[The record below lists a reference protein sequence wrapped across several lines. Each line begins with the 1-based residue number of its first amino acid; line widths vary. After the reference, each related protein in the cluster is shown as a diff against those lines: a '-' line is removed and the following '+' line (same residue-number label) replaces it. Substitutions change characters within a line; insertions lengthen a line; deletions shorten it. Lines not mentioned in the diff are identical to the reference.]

1 MPFTPE
7 DAAHMRA
14 ALALASRNLGRTW
27 PNPAVGCVIV
37 RAGRVVGRG
46 WTARGGRPHAEAVA
60 LERAGPHACGATA
73 YVSLEPCAHV
83 GRAGPCADALA
94 AAGIA
99 RVVAALEDPD
109 PRTAGR
115 GFARLRQ
122 AGVSVEV
129 GLEAQAAAALN
140 AGFLLRFTERPR
152 PFVTVKMAASLDGR
166 IGTRTGE
173 SRWITGKAARAH
185 GHMLRAR
192 HDAILVGIGTALA
205 DDPELTCRIPGLEDT
220 QPLRVVLDRS
230 LRLPPSHR
238 LARDATRWPTLVFAA
253 DGAAEERAVA
263 LRDCGVDVV
272 RARAVDEGLDIAQCL
287 GILAGRGV
295 TRLLCEGGGR
305 VAAAL
310 LAADL
315 VDELVRF
322 TGGVAIGGDGVPA
335 IGALGLD
342 RLAAAPRFR
351 LDRVEACGDGVVELW
366 ARSSDDTASAS
377 CSPA

>member
-1 MPFTPE
+1 MSWYAYINLTENLVLVVREHDVPPTPAPHKIE
-7 DAAHMRA
+7 LQADEF
-14 ALALASRNLGRTW
+14 
-27 PNPAVGCVIV
+27 PDK
-37 RAGRVVGRG
+37 G
-46 WTARGGRPHAEAVA
+46 WTYAPGETPRFKPPVVPRVW
-60 LERAGPHACGATA
+60 TA
-73 YVSLEPCAHV
+73 Y
-83 GRAGPCADALA
+83 
-94 AAGIA
+94 
-99 RVVAALEDPD
+99 
-109 PRTAGR
+109 
-115 GFARLRQ
+115 Q
-122 AGVSVEV
+122 
-129 GLEAQAAAALN
+129 
-140 AGFLLRFTERPR
+140 FLLRFTERPR

-173 SRWITGKAARAH
+173 SRWITGTAARAR

-205 DDPELTCRIPGLEDT
+205 DDPELTCRIPGLEDM

-263 LRDCGVDVV
+263 LRGCGVDVV
-272 RARAVDEGLDIAQCL
+272 RARAVDEGLDLAHCL

-351 LDRVEACGDGVVELW
+351 LERVEACGEGVVELW
-366 ARSSDDTASAS
+366 ARSSDGTASAS